1 MRFGSMWLINQSCA
15 CCKTLTRGHEE
26 DDMVCRVPNLSTATG
41 ELQGARVLV
50 AVVAVAVGMA
60 LADSAIVVLALP
72 QLYGQLHTSIVGVS
86 WVVTA
91 YNVAVAVAAFAIVLF
106 VHRLRART
114 VLAAGLIVFLAAS
127 VACALADSIA
137 FLVAARC
144 VQGAGAALLMV
155 GSLPVLAALTGSA
168 VRGATVWTLAGTV
181 GIALG
186 PVLGGVLTQAFE
198 WRAIFIVQ
206 APVAALA
213 LVAAFAAPT
222 AAPLEEGWRP
232 ALAATLPANVCLA
245 LIFGALVGVL
255 FLAVL
260 LVIAVWNYAPIAGA
274 GIVSVLPLAT
284 VAAGSLGRRL
294 APLLAVCSG
303 AILLALGLLGL
314 AFLPSSSLV
323 FAMVALALGGV
334 GIGLSVPALSHAAL
348 DPASGLVR
356 SGTLTIGIRQLGLVL
371 AVAAVAPLLAGR
383 LPNAGDRALLRA
395 TSVLLDAPVGLTTK
409 LPVAYDLAREFD
421 RARTGQTPDLARPFD
436 AHGAAHDP
444 ALASVRD
451 RLVGTVEETITRAFR
466 PAFLFCAALA
476 LLVVPIALLFRNG
489 VVR

>member
-1 MRFGSMWLINQSCA
+1 
-15 CCKTLTRGHEE
+15 
-26 DDMVCRVPNLSTATG
+26 
-41 ELQGARVLV
+41 
-50 AVVAVAVGMA
+50 
-60 LADSAIVVLALP
+60 
-72 QLYGQLHTSIVGVS
+72 
-86 WVVTA
+86 
-91 YNVAVAVAAFAIVLF
+91 
-106 VHRLRART
+106 
-114 VLAAGLIVFLAAS
+114 
-127 VACALADSIA
+127 
-137 FLVAARC
+137 
-144 VQGAGAALLMV
+144 
-155 GSLPVLAALTGSA
+155 
-168 VRGATVWTLAGTV
+168 VWTLSGTV

-186 PVLGGVLTQAFE
+186 PALGGVLTQAFE
-198 WRAIFIVQ
+198 WRAIFVVQ

-213 LVAAFAAPT
+213 LVAVFAAP
-222 AAPLEEGWRP
+222 AASPLEEGWRP
-232 ALAATLPANVCLA
+232 SLASTLPANVCLA

-284 VAAGSLGRRL
+284 LAAGSLGRRL
-294 APLLAVCSG
+294 PPLLAVCGG

-314 AFLPSSSLV
+314 ALLPSSSLV
-323 FAMVALALGGV
+323 FAMVALALGGL

-371 AVAAVAPLLAGR
+371 AVASIAPLLAGR
-383 LPNAGDRALLRA
+383 LPAAGDRALLRA

-436 AHGAAHDP
+436 AHGAGDDP
-444 ALASVRD
+444 ALAAVRD
-451 RLVGTVEETITRAFR
+451 RLVGTVEETVTRAFR
-466 PAFLFCAALA
+466 TAFLFCAALA
-476 LLVVPIALLFRNG
+476 LLVVPIALLFRDG